1 MLKAYLTAIADKI
14 RTMCGATEKINA
26 QDFVEGIENVYDHG
40 YDEGLTT
47 GEKAGR
53 DAEHGLCW
61 DAIQREGKRYD
72 YGWAFFQWKSDW
84 FYPKYDIVLGGGDP
98 TVGEVL
104 GTAAFRQFNKDGD
117 VNFDLSARFE
127 ECGVTLDTSKCKVL
141 QYFMH
146 TIKAKRIPTLD
157 FSSATNLYMA
167 FYYTDV
173 QIIDKL
179 VSSETTNFVANT
191 FQYNNKL
198 TTITE
203 VEGVIA
209 KSINFQHSPLDVPT
223 MNRIIEHLKV
233 QSSGTYTL
241 TLKADRQNLLTN
253 EVKTLATNKG
263 WTLVWS

>member
-1 MLKAYLTAIADKI
+1 MAKKVYEESKIKAIADAI
-14 RTMCGATEKINA
+14 REKTGGYETYTTSQMLNGVSA
-26 QDFVEGIENVYDHG
+26 VY
-40 YDEGLTT
+40 
-47 GEKAGR
+47 KAGLN
-53 DAEHGLCW
+53 DEHSLCW
-61 DAIQREGKRYD
+61 DAIQREGTRHD
-72 YGWAFFQWKSDW
+72 YGWLSYQWKSDW
-84 FYPKYDIVLGGGDP
+84 FYPKYDIVLGDTNP
-98 TVGEVL
+98 MGEIL
-104 GTAAFRQFNKDGD
+104 GIGTFRQFNKDGD
-117 VNFDLSARFE
+117 ANFDLSERLE
-127 ECGVTLDTSKCKVL
+127 ECGVKLDTSKCQVL

-146 TIKAKRIPTLD
+146 TIKAKRVPTLD
-157 FSSATNLYMA
+157 FSSATNLYMT

-179 VSSETTNFVANT
+179 VSSEITNFVANT

-241 TLKADRQNLLTN
+241 TLKADRQNLLSN
-253 EVKTLATNKG
+253 EMKTLATNKG